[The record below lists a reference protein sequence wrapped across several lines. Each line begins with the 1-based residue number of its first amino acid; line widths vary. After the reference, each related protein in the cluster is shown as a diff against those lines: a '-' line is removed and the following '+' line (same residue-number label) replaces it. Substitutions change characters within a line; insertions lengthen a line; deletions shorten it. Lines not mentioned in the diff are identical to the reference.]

1 MTNLIQADNLTVIR
15 NTRAIL
21 DNVSLHIGAQ
31 DFVTLVGPNG
41 AGKTMLLKCLL
52 GFFKPEKGEVFRKTG
67 LRIGYMPQ
75 KISLDAILP
84 MPVQQFLNLNL
95 DNTPASVAEIAEE
108 TDISDL
114 LTNRLHEI
122 SSGEMQRVLLARA
135 LIHKPDLLILD
146 EPAQNL
152 DVSGQLAFYK
162 KLEKIYNDRHMAI
175 LMVSHDLHLV
185 MASTRKVIC
194 LYHHVCC
201 AGTPQTVT
209 QDPEFIALFGDD
221 MARMMAVYP
230 HNHDH
235 DHSHDH
241 NPNRREQ

>member
-15 NTRAIL
+15 NTRTIL
-21 DNVSLHIGAQ
+21 ENVSMRIAAQ

-52 GFFKPEKGEVFRKTG
+52 GFFKPEKGEVSRKAG
-67 LRIGYMPQ
+67 LRVGYMPQ

-84 MPVQQFLNLNL
+84 MPVRQFLNLNL
-95 DNTPASVAEIAEE
+95 NNAPATIEELAEE
-108 TDISDL
+108 TDITSL
-114 LTNRLHEI
+114 LTHRLHEI

-162 KLEKIYNDRHMAI
+162 KLEKIYDNHRMAI

-185 MASTRKVIC
+185 MASTRQVIC
-194 LYHHVCC
+194 LYHHICC
-201 AGTPQTVT
+201 AGTPQSVT
-209 QDPEFIALFGDD
+209 QDPEFIALFGND

-230 HNHDH
+230 HHHDH

-241 NPNRREQ
+241 DHNHDKK